1 MSWFIRVALLALSL
15 VVSDC
20 AKQTRYIQPAI
31 VDPSIFAYATCS
43 QLLTERAK
51 RSQALIFSGI
61 AQDETSS
68 QDRLRILVVP
78 TPMGTIFEGDNE
90 VEISR
95 LKGELRALDAQ
106 MLIMNCGAG
115 YG

>member
-1 MSWFIRVALLALSL
+1 MSWFIRGALLALSL
-15 VVSDC
+15 IVAAC
-20 AKQTRYIQPAI
+20 AKQTRYIQPAV

-43 QLLTERAK
+43 QLLTERGK
-51 RSQALIFSGI
+51 RSQALVFAGF

-68 QDRLRILVVP
+68 QDRIRILGAP

-106 MLIMNCGAG
+106 MLIMNCGAD

>member
-1 MSWFIRVALLALSL
+1 MSWFIRSALLALL
-15 VVSDC
+15 LIVAAC
-20 AKQTRYIQPAI
+20 AKQTRDIRPAF
-31 VDPSIFAYATCS
+31 VDPSNFADATCS

-51 RSQALIFSGI
+51 RSQALVFSGF

-68 QDRLRILVVP
+68 QDRLRILGAP

-95 LKGELRALDAQ
+95 LKGELHALDAQ